1 MNGPILPG
9 ESLATVRAIPTRTT
23 APHPMTTSTAHMLR
37 RCNVALNNR
46 DGSHTLALAPA
57 AWLGQFIAVTPP
69 AGADRSFSVQRGLWV
84 ITHRACGLSFAQLR
98 CSKRD
103 AIALAKAWDQRCGT
117 VDPANARSWPHC
129 EEWGKAVARINLPN
143 IPGRATFHHNEDE
156 DGSSTG
162 TAGELA
168 AAAGI
173 PIDQAGG
180 ALRIHWRGKF
190 WPAPSDAEL
199 EFWTLDSCCETPDG
213 RTVEPDHPESWLRI
227 LRLV

>member
-9 ESLATVRAIPTRTT
+9 ETLATVRAVPTHTT
-23 APHPMTTSTAHMLR
+23 APQTMATSTAQPIR

-46 DGSHTLALAPA
+46 DGSQSIALAPA

-69 AGADRSFSVQRGLWV
+69 AGADHSFTVQRGLWV
-84 ITHRACGLSFAQLR
+84 ITHRGCGLAFAHLR
-98 CSKRD
+98 CSKKD

-117 VDPANARSWPHC
+117 VDPANARTWPHC
-129 EEWGKAVARINLPN
+129 EAWGRAVAKINRPSETTRWGSV
-143 IPGRATFHHNEDE
+143 PAGD
-156 DGSSTG
+156 DGTG

-180 ALRIHWRGKF
+180 VLRIQWRGKF

-199 EFWTLDSCCETPDG
+199 ELWTFDSCCETPDG

-227 LRLV
+227 LRIV

>member
-9 ESLATVRAIPTRTT
+9 ETLATVRAIPTRTT
-23 APHPMTTSTAHMLR
+23 APHTMATASAQTLR

-69 AGADRSFSVQRGLWV
+69 AGADHSFTVQRGLWV
-84 ITHRACGLSFAQLR
+84 ITHRGCGLAFAHLR
-98 CSKRD
+98 CSKKD

-117 VDPANARSWPHC
+117 VDPSNARTWPHC
-129 EEWGKAVARINLPN
+129 EAWGKAVAKINRPSETTRWGIHAVN
-143 IPGRATFHHNEDE
+143 
-156 DGSSTG
+156 DGDSTG

-173 PIDQAGG
+173 PIDQAGTV
-180 ALRIHWRGKF
+180 LKIQWRGKF

-199 EFWTLDSCCETPDG
+199 ELWTLDSCCETPDG

>member
-1 MNGPILPG
+1 M
-9 ESLATVRAIPTRTT
+9 A
-23 APHPMTTSTAHMLR
+23 TSTAQTIR

-69 AGADRSFSVQRGLWV
+69 AGADRSFTVQRGLWV
-84 ITHRACGLSFAQLR
+84 ITHRGCGLAFAQLR
-98 CSKRD
+98 CTKRD
-103 AIALAKAWDQRCGT
+103 AIALARAWDQRCGT
-117 VDPANARSWPHC
+117 VDPADARSWPHC
-129 EEWGKAVARINLPN
+129 EAWGKAVAKVNRPN
-143 IPGRATFHHNEDE
+143 ETTRWGIHAVN
-156 DGSSTG
+156 DGASTG

-180 ALRIHWRGKF
+180 VLKIKWRGKF

-199 EFWTLDSCCETPDG
+199 DFWTFDSCCETPDG

>member
-1 MNGPILPG
+1 
-9 ESLATVRAIPTRTT
+9 
-23 APHPMTTSTAHMLR
+23 MTNSTQTLR
-37 RCNVALNNR
+37 RCNVALSHR
-46 DGSHTLALAPA
+46 DGSQSIALAPA

-69 AGADRSFSVQRGLWV
+69 AGADHSFTVQRGLWV
-84 ITHRACGLSFAQLR
+84 ITHRECGLAFAHLR

-129 EEWGKAVARINLPN
+129 EAWGNAVAKINGPN
-143 IPGRATFHHNEDE
+143 ESTRWGSVPVGD
-156 DGSSTG
+156 DGTG

-180 ALRIHWRGKF
+180 VLRIKWRGKF

-199 EFWTLDSCCETPDG
+199 DFWTFDSCCETPDG

>member
-1 MNGPILPG
+1 MLGPILPG
-9 ESLATVRAIPTRTT
+9 ECLATVRAIPTNHT
-23 APHPMTTSTAHMLR
+23 APQTMATSTQTLR

-69 AGADRSFSVQRGLWV
+69 AGADHSFTVQRGLWV
-84 ITHRACGLSFAQLR
+84 ITHRECGLAFAHLR
-98 CSKRD
+98 CSKKD

-117 VDPANARSWPHC
+117 VDPADARTWPHC
-129 EEWGKAVARINLPN
+129 EAWGKAVARINLPN
-143 IPGRATFHHNEDE
+143 IPGRATFHHNDE

-173 PIDQAGG
+173 PIV
-180 ALRIHWRGKF
+180 
-190 WPAPSDAEL
+190 
-199 EFWTLDSCCETPDG
+199 EFWTFDSVCETPDG
-213 RTVEPDHPESWLRI
+213 RTVEPDHPESWLSI
-227 LRLV
+227 LRLI